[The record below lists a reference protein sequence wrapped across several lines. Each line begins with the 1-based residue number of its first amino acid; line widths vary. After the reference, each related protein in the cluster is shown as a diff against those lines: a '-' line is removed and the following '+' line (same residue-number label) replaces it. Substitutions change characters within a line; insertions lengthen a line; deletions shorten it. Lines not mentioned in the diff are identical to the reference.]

1 MGIHKEVRKLFGSS
15 VLNYIISARTA
26 QGYEDAKT
34 ATPLERQDILNR
46 WIEHKSEYQNSK
58 QKFQESGL
66 PEGHESGR
74 LTPTGFLQTRH
85 LSFEERKKL
94 HVDRKKY
101 REEERIRIHGENHRC
116 PFCRRTEP
124 HTHTPRR
131 VQTTPSVV
139 HSVSETD
146 QFEQAIHASVAAT
159 SRGNAEEDMIIERAI
174 RASVR
179 ELVSSQGASLSDQEA
194 VNRAIQAS
202 IAEAGRRH
210 SSESSTITMTD
221 EEAEHQAALEK
232 AIQKSLAEY
241 QLSVPEAADEEVDS
255 DEDENIKLA
264 IQMSKEETAALANEE
279 ETIRLA
285 LQKSK
290 DEAESTRTEED
301 IVLEYAKKQSLL
313 EEQHRQAMA
322 GKQKEVPEPH
332 SAADEEALNKAIE
345 ESLKTDGTA
354 GATGSGSGA

>member
-15 VLNYIISARTA
+15 VLNYMISARTA

-241 QLSVPEAADEEVDS
+241 QLSAAEAVDEEVDS
-255 DEDENIKLA
+255 DEDENVKLA

-290 DEAESTRTEED
+290 DEAESARTEED

-313 EEQHRQAMA
+313 EEQHRQAIA
-322 GKQKEVPEPH
+322 GKQREEPEPH

-345 ESLKTDGTA
+345 ESLKAHGGA